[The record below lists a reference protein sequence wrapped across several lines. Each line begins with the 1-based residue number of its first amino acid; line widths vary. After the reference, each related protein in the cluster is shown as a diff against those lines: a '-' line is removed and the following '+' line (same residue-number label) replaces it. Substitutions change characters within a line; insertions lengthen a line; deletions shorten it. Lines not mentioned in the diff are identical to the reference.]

1 MRNWGLAICSV
12 LCLLSGATVGAR
24 AEESPVSAQA
34 VLPLAAASARAWAD
48 DAQLVYLEND
58 EAVDAAGTSTR
69 WGLLYWSA
77 SLERSRAY
85 SLRENKV
92 QRAEDLDFAFAPPPL
107 AQGWIDSREALKRAD
122 AAGGAEFRSEFAG
135 HLRSMVLVRGVLH
148 LDDPERTTWTCVYD
162 APSQPSLWV
171 VLDAESGK
179 VLRKWKG

>member
-1 MRNWGLAICSV
+1 MRIILSS
-12 LCLLSGATVGAR
+12 LLSLSLLVGATEPRAGESTVGAH
-24 AEESPVSAQA
+24 A
-34 VLPLAAASARAWAD
+34 VLSLAAASARAWAD
-48 DAQLVYLEND
+48 DAQLVYVEND
-58 EAVDAAGTSTR
+58 EPVGDDGTSAR

-77 SLERSRAY
+77 SKERSRAY

-107 AQGWIDSREALKRAD
+107 ATAWIDSHDALRRAD
-122 AAGGAEFRSEFAG
+122 EAGGAKYRSEFAG
-135 HLRSMVLVRGVLH
+135 HVRSMVLVRGVLH

-162 APSQPSLWV
+162 APAQPSLWV

>member
-1 MRNWGLAICSV
+1 MRIILSS
-12 LCLLSGATVGAR
+12 LLTLSLVVGATELYAGEDAVR
-24 AEESPVSAQA
+24 AHA
-34 VLPLAAASARAWAD
+34 VLSLAAASARAWAD
-48 DAQLVYLEND
+48 DAQLVYVEND
-58 EAVDAAGTSTR
+58 EPVANDGTSAR

-77 SLERSRAY
+77 SKDQSRAY
-85 SLRENKV
+85 SLREDKV

-107 AQGWIDSREALKRAD
+107 ASAWIDSPEVVRRAD
-122 AAGGAEFRSEFAG
+122 EAGGAKYRTEYAG

-162 APSQPSLWV
+162 APAQPSLWV